1 MVAACVP
8 AAYPRTMQHVTPPV
22 DDFLVR
28 TPPFYLPQGDEVE
41 VFTQAHA
48 ARLPVLIKGPT
59 GCGKTRF
66 VAHMAHRLARPLVT
80 VACHEDLGASDL
92 LGRYL
97 LQGDATV
104 WMDGPLTAG
113 VRHGAIVY
121 LDEVVEARKDTLVV
135 IHPLTDDRRVLP
147 IDRLATVLRA
157 PPEFMMVVSY
167 NPGYQSV
174 QKDLKPSTKQR
185 FVTLELGYPS
195 PEVETRVIATETGLD
210 PARAEA
216 LVHAGGKIR
225 NLASHGLEEG
235 VSTRLLVYAATLM
248 VGGLDPRT
256 ACRAAFTR
264 CLTEDRELQRGIDA
278 VVEDYF

>member
-1 MVAACVP
+1 
-8 AAYPRTMQHVTPPV
+8 MQHVTPPV
-22 DDFLVR
+22 DAFLVPN
-28 TPPFYLPQGDEVE
+28 PPFYLPQGDEVE
-41 VFTQAHA
+41 VFSQAHA

-59 GCGKTRF
+59 GCGKSRF
-66 VAHMAHRLARPLVT
+66 VAHMAHRLGRPLVT

-92 LGRYL
+92 VGRYL
-97 LQGDATV
+97 LQGEETA

-147 IDRLATVLRA
+147 IDRLATLLRA

-174 QKDLKPSTKQR
+174 HKDLKPSTKQR
-185 FVTLELGYPS
+185 FVTLELGYPT
-195 PEVETRVIATETGLD
+195 PEVESAVLVAETGID
-210 PARAEA
+210 RARADA
-216 LVHAGGKIR
+216 LVRAGGKIR
-225 NLASHGLEEG
+225 NLTAHGLEEG

-248 VGGLDPRT
+248 AGGLAPRV

-264 CLTEDRELQRGIDA
+264 GLTDDRELQRGIDA
-278 VVEDYF
+278 VVEDFF